1 MNDRRGP
8 WYLLTGLVI
17 GLAIGLVYAW
27 VIRPVQF
34 TNTFP
39 STLRADYKD
48 RYRALIAAAY
58 MADNNLVTAR
68 ARLDLLQ
75 DQDLYGTL
83 AEQAQRT
90 LAEGKSPQEARALGL
105 LAVALGQAPA
115 KATAFSPATP
125 GGPSVTVTAAS
136 TTPLPVNSL
145 LTATVT
151 STVSSGA
158 IFSLTI
164 QTPTVR
170 VLKTTQLPTAT
181 DTPLPTRTPVPTPAA
196 PFVLASKEKVCDPNL
211 SAPLIQVQAQNADG
225 QAVPGVEV
233 IVNWGTSEENHFF
246 TGLKPELGQGYADF
260 TMTPGVVYTLRLAGG
275 GQPIPDLAASE
286 CEATN
291 GDRYWGSWLLL
302 FGQP

>member
-17 GLAIGLVYAW
+17 GLALGLVYAW

-58 MADNNLVTAR
+58 MADGNLVTAR
-68 ARLDLLQ
+68 ARLVLLQ
-75 DQDLYGTL
+75 DQDPYRTL

-105 LAVALGQAPA
+105 LAVALGQAPV
-115 KATAFSPATP
+115 PLP
-125 GGPSVTVTAAS
+125 GPSGSPSAVAPAAT
-136 TTPLPVNSL
+136 TTPLAANPLS
-145 LTATVT
+145 TATVT
-151 STVSSGA
+151 STLGSGA
-158 IFSLTI
+158 ILSLTI
-164 QTPTVR
+164 QTPTVPA
-170 VLKTTQLPTAT
+170 VKTPLQPTAT

-196 PFVLASKEKVCDPNL
+196 PFVLLGKEKVCDPNL
-211 SAPLIQVQAQNADG
+211 SVPLIQVQAQDADG
-225 QAVPGVEV
+225 RPVPGVEV
-233 IVNWGTSEENHFF
+233 IINWGSSEENHFF

-260 TMTPGVVYTLRLAGG
+260 TMTPGVVYSLRLAGG
-275 GQPIPDLAASE
+275 GQPIPDLQASE
-286 CEATN
+286 CEAAT
-291 GDRYWGSWLLL
+291 GDRYWGSWALL